1 MGVWFESGSGQSQT
15 GSAALMYEIK
25 MRYRERDL
33 EVPLLGPVPHEE
45 AETVQDEGE
54 QGEEEKARQDGE
66 DQDPQGDAPALP
78 NLQGQH
84 LQYQGLERNRHC
96 ILAAVQFGTRCQNRQ
111 EDPDPHLDPSY
122 FSRD

>member
-1 MGVWFESGSGQSQT
+1 
-15 GSAALMYEIK
+15 MYEIK

-78 NLQGQH
+78 HLQGQH
-84 LQYQGLERNRHC
+84 LQYQWLERNRQC
-96 ILAAVQFGTRCQNRQ
+96 IFGCSTIWDEMSN
-111 EDPDPHLDPSY
+111 
-122 FSRD
+122 